1 MNVHIIRG
9 RLTRDPEMV
18 GTEANVAKFTVAVDD
33 WDSQKKEKTAQFF
46 DCVAFG
52 RQAETIRDYTA
63 KGRDVMIR
71 GKQRQRSW
79 EGKDGTK
86 QYRWELIVDEVELGA
101 KPAGDSSSR
110 SANVTDEEEPAAPA
124 KLW

>member
-18 GTEANVAKFTVAVDD
+18 GTSSSVAKFTVAVDD
-33 WDSQKKEKTAQFF
+33 WDSAAKEKTAQFF

-52 RQAETIRDYTA
+52 KQAETARDYLS

-71 GKQRQRSW
+71 GKQRRRSYDSKKH
-79 EGKDGTK
+79 EGEKV
-86 QYRWELIVDEVELGA
+86 YVWELIVDEIELGPRPA
-101 KPAGDSSSR
+101 SDRDEDKPSSGS
-110 SANVTDEEEPAAPA
+110 S
-124 KLW
+124 LWS

>member
-18 GTEANVAKFTVAVDD
+18 GSSSSVAKFTVAVDD
-33 WDSQKKEKTAQFF
+33 WDSVAKEKTAQFF

-52 RQAETIRDYTA
+52 KQAETARDYLS
-63 KGRDVMIR
+63 KGRDVTIR
-71 GKQRQRSW
+71 GKQRKRSY
-79 EGKDGTK
+79 ESTK
-86 QYRWELIVDEVELGA
+86 HPGVTMHVWELIVDEIELGPR
-101 KPAGDSSSR
+101 PA
-110 SANVTDEEEPAAPA
+110 SASGSEPDEPAPTT